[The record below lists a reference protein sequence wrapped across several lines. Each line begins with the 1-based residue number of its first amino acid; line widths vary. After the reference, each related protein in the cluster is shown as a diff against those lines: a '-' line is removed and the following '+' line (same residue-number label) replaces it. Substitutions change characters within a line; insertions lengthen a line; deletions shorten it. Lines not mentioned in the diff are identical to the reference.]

1 MCLLFV
7 NSPHAPFMAVYLL
20 TVLLSYPVIFLSVDE
35 QKWTI
40 VLASLNFVAMRLLRG
55 FKKSLNLY
63 FNSKVKAQNS
73 WVLDAPFP
81 NLGSHADNGLGMV
94 SSM

>member
-1 MCLLFV
+1 
-7 NSPHAPFMAVYLL
+7 MAVYLL
-20 TVLLSYPVIFLSVDE
+20 TVLLSYLVIFLSVDE
-35 QKWTI
+35 QKRTI
-40 VLASLNFVAMRLLRG
+40 VLASLSAGHTFSLNFEAMRLLRG

-73 WVLDAPFP
+73 WVLDAPCP